1 MNKNTKLLLGL
12 LILFLILAVSTKAQ
26 SSAGGTANKIR
37 SGTSLPATCSPSGSN
52 VFYKSDTGVL
62 YTCTSTNTWTGIV
75 GGSGLTSLN
84 AQTGSD
90 QTFTNDTNV
99 TIVSGADA
107 HVITW
112 SGTLVKNR
120 QNAATVYNDA
130 SNTYSTG
137 TQSFVGAT
145 ALVVGGGNFQI
156 RDAGNDHA
164 LIITPGT
171 DLSANRVLTVTTGD
185 AARTITLSG
194 NPTLN
199 DWFDQSVK
207 QAASPTFVGL
217 TLTSTITF
225 PDNVRQTFNPGA
237 NAAGLNVGSH
247 AGDPDTPSN
256 GDLWYDSVA
265 NELTARI
272 NGANVAL
279 GAGGGGGSPAG
290 SGSEIQY
297 RVDAST
303 FGAVTGSSVSGAA
316 ITLTGS
322 PIVQVTDTDETTITT
337 LLTLF
342 HRNIAAVPQQG
353 YGSGILLRGSDDE
366 NAADDMGKLSTVWS
380 DPAGG
385 SEDSDFTIQLRT
397 AGAALAEKFRL
408 NSLGSITIAGA
419 PAIIASASNANI
431 SVTPN
436 GTGEFR
442 VVNGTTSQKLS
453 VFNTYTSDSNYNKIL
468 IDAGS
473 NYGAIMLTGA
483 GGTAFNSSVFYI
495 SNGNSSGSLQF
506 QTNNTNRWSMDANG
520 HLLASTDNSFDIGAS
535 GATRPRNVY
544 IATGLTVAGLA
555 ITNNIV
561 QNSQSAAYTTVA
573 SDAGKHILHPT
584 ADDNARTFTIAAEA
598 SVNYA
603 IGTTITFVNQINTL
617 TIAINSDTLIL
628 AGVGS
633 TGSRTL
639 AANGIATV
647 MKIASGVW
655 IISGSGLT

>member
-1 MNKNTKLLLGL
+1 MKRFILLVA
-12 LILFLILAVSTKAQ
+12 FLIALSASSFAQ
-26 SSAGGTANKIR
+26 SPPPLIIREIDGTPRRSNVTELVFPNGTLTRSGSRMTIDLSSLGGGTVTNTGTLAANKIVTGN
-37 SGTSLPATCSPSGSN
+37 GTVDLKTSNITLTNPATTATLTLANNSSLITVGAFAVTITATN
-52 VFYKSDTGVL
+52 TTGVTL
-62 YTCTSTNTWTGIV
+62 P
-75 GGSGLTSLN
+75 L
-84 AQTGSD
+84 
-90 QTFTNDTNV
+90 
-99 TIVSGADA
+99 
-107 HVITW
+107 
-112 SGTLVKNR
+112 SGTL
-120 QNAATVYNDA
+120 ATVTGAETFQNKTISGANNTLSNIANA
-130 SNTYSTG
+130 SLTNSSVTVGST
-137 TQSFVGAT
+137 TIALGAT
-145 ALVVGGGNFQI
+145 GA
-156 RDAGNDHA
+156 
-164 LIITPGT
+164 
-171 DLSANRVLTVTTGD
+171 TV
-185 AARTITLSG
+185 A
-194 NPTLN
+194 
-199 DWFDQSVK
+199 
-207 QAASPTFVGL
+207 GL
-217 TLTSTITF
+217 TLTTPTIASFVNATH
-225 PDNVRQTFNPGA
+225 DHS
-237 NAAGLNVGSH
+237 NAAGGGNVSTTAVTSGNKTGNGTKFATGTGTYTPGNCIEIDADGNLVDSGS
-247 AGDPDTPSN
+247 ACG
-256 GDLWYDSVA
+256 G
-265 NELTARI
+265 
-272 NGANVAL
+272 
-279 GAGGGGGSPAG
+279 GGGGGSPAG

-297 RVDAST
+297 RSDATT

-506 QTNNTNRWSMDANG
+506 QTNNTNRWAMDANG
-520 HLLASTDNSFDIGAS
+520 HLLASTDNSFDIGAT
-535 GATRPRNVY
+535 GATRPRNVH
-544 IATGLTVAGLA
+544 IATGLTVAGAA
-555 ITNNIV
+555 ITNNVV
-561 QNSQSAAYTTVA
+561 QNSQSAAYTTVLA
-573 SDAGKHILHPT
+573 DAGKHILHPI

-598 SVNYA
+598 SVNYP
-603 IGTTITFVNQINTL
+603 IGTTITFVNRINTV
-617 TIAINSDTLIL
+617 TIAINSDTLIF
-628 AGVGS
+628 AGDGS

-639 AANGIATV
+639 AANGIATA